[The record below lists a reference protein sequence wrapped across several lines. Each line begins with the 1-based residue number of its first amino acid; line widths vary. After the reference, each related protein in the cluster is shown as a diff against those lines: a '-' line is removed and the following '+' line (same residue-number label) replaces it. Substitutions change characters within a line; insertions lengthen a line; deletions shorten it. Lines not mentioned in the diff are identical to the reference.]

1 MPSNEVHFNTLM
13 IQTPVL
19 LQEFLKH
26 SHYNYLEYKF
36 NLKNRKFEIKLKSN
50 LFIELRKNTVKNLTH
65 ASVH

>member
-1 MPSNEVHFNTLM
+1 MPSNEVHFNTYDSNTCVIARIFENM
-13 IQTPVL
+13 VI
-19 LQEFLKH
+19 
-26 SHYNYLEYKF
+26 NNLEYKF